1 MGCGQSHNDANRV
14 FAPISQVT
22 RDFRYENGNPIY
34 SVVNQ
39 FVNTSSAVIEE
50 LRCMGVEINEFHT
63 AMLQRT
69 FHELIETP
77 VVTNALTS
85 TAMFNTKSLSINA
98 GLTDS
103 VPFGFVAAAVIIDQ
117 ITGSTPT
124 FCEKACKMWLDEMEN
139 VSEAA
144 NHTTEVVPVIESYIH
159 CIPHFLSRVL
169 LLYYF
174 NMDIVDVVII
184 GLENFARPSF
194 FNIRSRLDII
204 RARDDILFINQT
216 MDAIKTSESS
226 LQQQ

>member
-1 MGCGQSHNDANRV
+1 MGCGQSRNNANGV

-85 TAMFNTKSLSINA
+85 TAMFNTKSLNINTESDF
-98 GLTDS
+98 LVDS
-103 VPFGFVAAAVIIDQ
+103 VPFGFVATAVIIAQ
-117 ITGSTPT
+117 ITG
-124 FCEKACKMWLDEMEN
+124 
-139 VSEAA
+139 
-144 NHTTEVVPVIESYIH
+144 
-159 CIPHFLSRVL
+159 
-169 LLYYF
+169 
-174 NMDIVDVVII
+174 
-184 GLENFARPSF
+184 
-194 FNIRSRLDII
+194 
-204 RARDDILFINQT
+204 
-216 MDAIKTSESS
+216 
-226 LQQQ
+226 